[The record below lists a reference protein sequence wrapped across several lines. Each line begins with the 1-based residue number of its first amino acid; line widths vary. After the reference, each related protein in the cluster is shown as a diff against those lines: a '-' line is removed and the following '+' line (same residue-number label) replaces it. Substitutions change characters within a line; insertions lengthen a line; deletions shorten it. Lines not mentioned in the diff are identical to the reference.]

1 MAGCQRHGIRHIAVW
16 RHKLAELGAGP
27 ADTLLRDAGISVSS
41 LCRGG
46 FFPAATATERRRR
59 LDDNRQAVEEAAAL
73 GTRVLVLVCGPAPDR
88 DLVAARQMVL
98 EGIAATVDHAAA
110 CGVRLA
116 IEPLH
121 PMFAADRSVVVTLA
135 QALDL
140 ADHFEP
146 ERVGVAVDVY
156 HVWWDPD
163 LERQLRRA
171 APRLCGFHV
180 SDWVAP
186 VPEHLNGRAMMGD
199 GVIELRKLRA
209 AVDALGYG
217 GPIEV
222 EIMNR
227 ELWQLPGDEVLETVK
242 RRYLEH
248 V

>member
-1 MAGCQRHGIRHIAVW
+1 MAGCQRHGIRQLAVW
-16 RHKLAELGAGP
+16 RHKLAEIGVGP
-27 ADTLLRDAGISVSS
+27 AATLLRDAGIGVSS

-46 FFPAATATERRRR
+46 WFPAVTAGERLQR
-59 LDDNRQAVEEAAAL
+59 LEDNLRAVEEAAGL
-73 GTRVLVLVCGPAPDR
+73 GTAVLVLVCGPAPDR
-88 DLVAARQMVL
+88 DLAGAQRMVE
-98 EGIAATVDHAAA
+98 EGIAATVGHARA

-121 PMFAADRSVVVTLA
+121 PMFAADRSVIVTLA
-135 QALDL
+135 QALDV
-140 ADHFEP
+140 AESFPVET
-146 ERVGVAVDVY
+146 VGVVVDAY

-171 APRLCGFHV
+171 APRLLGFHV

-186 VPEHLNGRAMMGD
+186 VPDHLNGRAMMGD
-199 GVIELRKLRA
+199 GVIDLRKLRA
-209 AVDALGYG
+209 QMDNLGYR

-222 EIMNR
+222 EVMNR

-242 RRYLEH
+242 RRYSEH